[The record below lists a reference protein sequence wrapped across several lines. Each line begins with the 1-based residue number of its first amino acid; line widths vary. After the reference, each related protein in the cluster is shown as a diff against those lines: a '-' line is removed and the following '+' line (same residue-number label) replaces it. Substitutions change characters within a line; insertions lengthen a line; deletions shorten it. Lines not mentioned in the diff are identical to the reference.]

1 MIPCPLHPQS
11 QASPGAHRAAV
22 SGTLPAA
29 SEQIGLQ
36 PRTRLVT
43 VAPYYGATYYSAPLQ
58 PGSQLH
64 CIPASPTAEHVPC
77 APQDTAPG
85 PSQGL
90 RSQRGPPHGG
100 SHTQACLLAAE
111 VAASYS
117 AVGDQWR
124 SHPRRC
130 LWLPSGLTCHR
141 VMRLWQ
147 VRGQCTCVTALVPH
161 ARVLAHVH
169 ASTEQPCGAGAV
181 RTALDVLTRH
191 HLVRVKVR
199 ARGNGRAKARVKLHA
214 VVYP

>member
-1 MIPCPLHPQS
+1 M
-11 QASPGAHRAAV
+11 
-22 SGTLPAA
+22 PAA
-29 SEQIGLQ
+29 PAVAGFAA
-36 PRTRLVT
+36 PARVT
-43 VAPYYGATYYSAPLQ
+43 VA
-58 PGSQLH
+58 LH
-64 CIPASPTAEHVPC
+64 PRVAHLIRVRVRFRVRVRVRVGVRVGVRVPVSPTAEHEPC
-77 APQDTAPG
+77 APQDTASG

-169 ASTEQPCGAGAV
+169 ASTEQPCCAGAV
-181 RTALDVLTRH
+181 RTALDVLTCR

-199 ARGNGRAKARVKLHA
+199 ARGNGRAKARVKLYA